1 MLGLTLM
8 FSCEGSCWAVV
19 STSRLKSE
27 RMRRTV
33 SEPIAIANAHRIV
46 NVSSAETPARRVRIG
61 SRSNVAVSFWTTRRG
76 ALRKSSPLADP
87 VALGAPMPVGSD
99 LGLRL

>member
-8 FSCEGSCWAVV
+8 LSCDGSCWAVV

-33 SEPIAIANAHRIV
+33 SEPIAIANRAQDHERQQRRDAGQAHANRQPVERCRHAFEEGI
-46 NVSSAETPARRVRIG
+46 TP
-61 SRSNVAVSFWTTRRG
+61 
-76 ALRKSSPLADP
+76 P
-87 VALGAPMPVGSD
+87 
-99 LGLRL
+99 